1 MGNCGHHFT
10 KKAINFINN
19 PIDIYCPGHYVGCG
33 PRPEEKFAPAAGQLQ
48 SNVDE
53 TQCDVD
59 SGTYTE

>member
-1 MGNCGHHFT
+1 M
-10 KKAINFINN
+10 
-19 PIDIYCPGHYVGCG
+19 GCG